1 MSSPTGDYL
10 GGIALLSVKVKL
22 KNTAPLT
29 SDQAPSALNPLP
41 AVAHFPPT
49 AGGATTASTSV
60 PDMQELLT
68 LMSHPAVQV
77 LLLKQA
83 EMAAQAMAAQRP
95 RADLIPGVCLI
106 EERELPNYTPW
117 TLEAIRA
124 RRKAGLLSAI
134 KDPTKPKGRDDY
146 LYNLYDVWS
155 RLNGQKEGT
164 RSTVRQIPADLT
176 VKPLTTSQK
185 S

>member
-1 MSSPTGDYL
+1 M
-10 GGIALLSVKVKL
+10 LLPVKVNF
-22 KNTAPLT
+22 KNTARLT
-29 SDQAPSALNPLP
+29 SDPAPSALTPFR
-41 AVAHFPPT
+41 AVAPFPPT
-49 AGGATTASTSV
+49 AGVATAVSTSV
-60 PDMQELLT
+60 PEMQELLT
-68 LMSHPAVQV
+68 LMSHPAVQA

-83 EMAAQAMAAQRP
+83 GMAAEAMAAQRP
-95 RADLIPGVCLI
+95 RADLIPGVCLV

-124 RRKAGLLSAI
+124 RRKAGLLPAI

-176 VKPLTTSQK
+176 VKPLTTNQK